1 MADFKGRTVVVTG
14 GTGGLGS
21 AVVGALLDAGA
32 FIIGRN
38 MFGPRGAEY
47 DHSWQGWWGDDP
59 PYHAPVFVLTH
70 RARDPL
76 EMKGGTTFYFV
87 TNGIESALEQARK
100 AAGERDVSVM
110 GGADTVNQFL
120 RAGLLDELWLHVAPI
135 VYGDG
140 KRLFEGES
148 MQGLEVLEMRPTPI
162 GRCLC
167 RDFTQSDVGA
177 FWSFCEGP
185 RAAAGTA
192 ARGTLEGRQ
201 IRSVYRCLPACAHS

>member
-1 MADFKGRTVVVTG
+1 
-14 GTGGLGS
+14 
-21 AVVGALLDAGA
+21 
-32 FIIGRN
+32 

-47 DHSWQGWWGDDP
+47 DRTWQGWWGDDP

-87 TNGIESALEQARK
+87 TNGIESGLEQARK

-135 VYGDG
+135 IYGDG
-140 KRLFEGES
+140 KLLFEGVS
-148 MQGLEVLEMRPTPI
+148 MQGMEVLEMRPTLI
-162 GRCLC
+162 VTHVRYG
-167 RDFTQSDVGA
+167 VK
-177 FWSFCEGP
+177 
-185 RAAAGTA
+185 
-192 ARGTLEGRQ
+192 RG
-201 IRSVYRCLPACAHS
+201 